1 MDDLNDIFY
10 FVKVVDNR
18 GFTQAGRALN
28 IPKSKLSRRIA
39 ELEARY
45 GVRLLNRS
53 TRHFSVTETGREFYE
68 RCLAVLVEADA
79 AREVM
84 ERKLSEP
91 QGIVRMSCPTT
102 LLEYRIGDLV
112 ADFMTQYPKVQILL
126 DATNRK
132 VDVLGEGLDLAL
144 RVRFPPLE
152 DSGLVMRVLS
162 GSPQRLVAAPALVKQ
177 HGKLAHP
184 ADVVGMPSLDWGPQR
199 DHAWALI
206 GPEGAEAR
214 VAHAPRY
221 ITDDMTVLRQAALK
235 GVGIVQLPYM
245 VVEDALGKGELVDV
259 VPGWAPK
266 GGLVHAVFPSRR
278 GLLPAVRLLI
288 DHLATHIRK
297 DE

>member
-10 FVKVVDNR
+10 FVKVVENH

-28 IPKSKLSRRIA
+28 MPKSKLSRRIA

-53 TRHFSVTETGREFYE
+53 TRHFSMTETGREFYE
-68 RCLAVLVEADA
+68 RCIAVLVEADA

-84 ERKLSEP
+84 ERRLSEP

-102 LLEYRIGDLV
+102 LLEYRIGALV
-112 ADFMTQYPKVQILL
+112 ADFLMLYPKVQIHL
-126 DATNRK
+126 DATNRR

-162 GSPQRLVAAPALVKQ
+162 GSPQRLVAAPALMKRHEHV
-177 HGKLAHP
+177 LHP
-184 ADVVGMPSLDWGPQR
+184 ADLSGMPSLDWGPHR
-199 DHAWALI
+199 DHAWALV
-206 GPEGAEAR
+206 GPDAAQAR
-214 VAHAPRY
+214 VPHSPRY
-221 ITDDMTVLRQAALK
+221 ITDDMTELRQAALK
-235 GVGIVQLPYM
+235 GVGVVQLPYM
-245 VVEDALGKGELVDV
+245 VVETELERGGLVDV
-259 VPGWAPK
+259 LPQWKPK
-266 GGLVHAVFPSRR
+266 GGVVHAVFPSRR

-288 DHLATHIRK
+288 DYIATHIRK

>member
-10 FVKVVDNR
+10 FVKVVENH

-28 IPKSKLSRRIA
+28 MPKSKLSRRVA
-39 ELEARY
+39 DLEARY

-53 TRHFSVTETGREFYE
+53 TRHFSVTETGQEFYE

-84 ERKLSEP
+84 ERRVSEP
-91 QGIVRMSCPTT
+91 QGVVRVSCPTT
-102 LLEYRIGDLV
+102 LLEYRIGAHV
-112 ADFMTQYPKVQILL
+112 ADFMMLYPKVRILL
-126 DATNRK
+126 DATNRR
-132 VDVLGEGLDLAL
+132 VDVLAEGFDLAL

-162 GSPQRLVAAPALVKQ
+162 GSPQRLVAAPALLNQ
-177 HGKLAHP
+177 HAQNAHP
-184 ADVVGMPSLDWGPQR
+184 ADLAGMPSLDWGPQR
-199 DHAWALI
+199 DHVWTLV
-206 GPEGAEAR
+206 GPDAAEAR
-214 VAHAPRY
+214 VPHAPRY

-235 GVGIVQLPYM
+235 GVGVVQLPFM
-245 VVEDALGKGELVDV
+245 VVENELEKGALVDV
-259 VPGWAPK
+259 VPGWKPK

-288 DHLATHIRK
+288 DYLATHIQK

>member
-18 GFTQAGRALN
+18 GFTQAGQALN
-28 IPKSKLSRRIA
+28 MPKSKLSRRIA
-39 ELEARY
+39 ELEAKY

-53 TRHFSVTETGREFYE
+53 TRHFSMTETGREFYE
-68 RCLAVLVEADA
+68 RCIAVLVEADA

-84 ERKLSEP
+84 ERRLSEP
-91 QGIVRMSCPTT
+91 QGVVRMSCPTT
-102 LLEYRIGDLV
+102 LLEYRIGGLV
-112 ADFMTQYPKVQILL
+112 ADFMMQYPKVQILL
-126 DATNRK
+126 DATNRR

-162 GSPQRLVAAPALVKQ
+162 GSPQRLIAAPAFLERQAKV
-177 HGKLAHP
+177 AHP
-184 ADVVGMPSLDWGPQR
+184 ADIVGMPSLDWGPRR
-199 DHAWALI
+199 DHAWALV
-206 GPEGAEAR
+206 GPDGTEAR
-214 VAHAPRY
+214 VPHAPRY
-221 ITDDMTVLRQAALK
+221 ITDDMTALRQAALK
-235 GVGIVQLPYM
+235 GVGVVQLPYM
-245 VVEDALGKGELVDV
+245 VVENEMENGALVEVL
-259 VPGWAPK
+259 PGWTPK

-288 DHLATHIRK
+288 DYLATHIQK

>member
-10 FVKVVDNR
+10 YVKVVDHH

-28 IPKSKLSRRIA
+28 MPKSKLSRRIA
-39 ELEARY
+39 ELETRY

-68 RCLAVLVEADA
+68 RCVAVLVEADA

-84 ERKLSEP
+84 ERRLSEP
-91 QGIVRMSCPTT
+91 QGVVRMSCPTT

-112 ADFMTQYPKVQILL
+112 ANFMMEYPKVQILL
-126 DATNRK
+126 DASNRR

-177 HGKLAHP
+177 HGKVAHP
-184 ADVVGMPSLDWGPQR
+184 ADLVGMASVDWGPQR
-199 DHAWALI
+199 DHAWDLC
-206 GPEGAEAR
+206 GPDGTEAR
-214 VAHAPRY
+214 VSHAPRY
-221 ITDDMTVLRQAALK
+221 ITDDLTVLRQAALK

-245 VVEDALGKGELVDV
+245 VVEDHLEKGLLIDV

-288 DHLATHIRK
+288 DYLAAHIQK